1 MKPAVLRPR
10 AEEDLV
16 ETARYY
22 AEQGGPELGERV
34 FDAAAAALGPIQR
47 IPGIGSPRLGALAGI
62 PGLRSWGV
70 EGFPLR
76 WFYFEAET
84 FLDVMRLLGARQD
97 IAAILGAE

>member
-1 MKPAVLRPR
+1 MKPAILRPR

-34 FDAAAAALGPIQR
+34 FDAAVAALGPIQR
-47 IPGIGSPRLGALAGI
+47 IPGTGSPRLGSFTGI

-76 WFYFEAET
+76 WFYFEADS
-84 FLDVMRLLGARQD
+84 FLDVVRLLGERQD
-97 IAAILGAE
+97 IAAILGEE